1 MKHKLT
7 RMTSLLLAFIMA
19 FSVLLV
25 PAAAVSFTDV
35 RDNAWYK
42 AAVDYVYEKGW
53 MQGVSETQF
62 APGADVTRAMFVLVL
77 ARMAE
82 AELDND
88 APAFTDTKAG
98 KWYAGAA
105 AWAHRNGIVAG
116 IGDGKFA
123 PARSILRQDLCV
135 MLNKYLQFT
144 ACELTP
150 TQDRG
155 FTDWQSVSG
164 YAREAV
170 AYCASVGLVSGFQ
183 DGTFRPK
190 ATATRAEI
198 AQIVMRLSMLLDGQT
213 PPTDPMPAQSLSGD
227 CGDGTRVSVDAPKG
241 ALPAGTELTASRV
254 TDEALLAS
262 IQSQV
267 DGEILVAT
275 DITFTN
281 NDKEI
286 EPEEEVQ
293 VRVFAEELR
302 GLSNV
307 NVYHVTADGTVEP
320 VSAQLDSATR
330 GSADKEVRF
339 SARDFSIYVF
349 TDAPSEAPFVT
360 VHFRSSDWKAGDPDI
375 GVQKVL
381 KSKIND
387 SGFTGNLVY
396 DPGVTDIA
404 ENLFFDGWRR
414 GNVNGVNSSDN
425 TRVTVETISGDL
437 RANANVRDLYYYAS
451 VYPIAWVYYY
461 NQYGV
466 VTYMDRIPF
475 TPDNIVSGTGKVQ
488 TTISRSYKPANPQEH
503 FTGDWVIYDKNLIK
517 PASPSVN
524 NLPTYDELYM
534 RQDPSPIIHCGDE
547 SEVKLAQGEILHLFP
562 VIDKGYWIF
571 FEHNIDAVQAHL
583 GFADDSKAEYRE
595 PLFVPSGTELTA
607 ADLPDGERVG
617 YNFAGWYTESDLWDG
632 GGNPDSSKAFLADA
646 SSTFTNS
653 ENNDIHLY
661 ANWTPGEAGYYVVY
675 MQQKVTDAKDA
686 PDAAKTYDYFV
697 TISKDPVQTGK
708 HLQVGSA
715 DRDFHVAEI
724 AATPAGQTPTDNS
737 FYYKRN
743 DTRSSKN
750 NEVIVRGDGT
760 TVFMNCFDR
769 KLITLICFKSR
780 AVATDFLGNRSYY
793 TNTNSTDTNAFYGT
807 HNKWDAGKVPMPG
820 VYLGNNTYSNPSGTL
835 TNTSTLNKGRPFNMN
850 NISPSG
856 YVTYTGLFGQT
867 VTLIAPPNKGGTEQ
881 PSQWTRHVWSSQTG
895 SYQHL
900 SPNFRVDENT
910 YDYRVNLAEINGLP
924 HDRTTYYYWLTD
936 RIKPAK
942 FYKVYEHLMDLNG
955 QFHAEPD
962 YYLTYAGNYQW
973 TFTRAEDRFGAPLDV
988 KRVYWSASEQYRNR
1002 VNLSYDQAA
1011 NTDGVFHTHA
1021 DPGKNETVTIP
1032 AAPPT
1037 VAHIYLERYKFI
1049 LQYVA
1054 NYGAFTH
1061 ETEGIYYETPLTG
1074 YGSYVPP
1081 AEGTPPGK
1089 YLVGWYL
1096 DDGLF
1101 EHPFEFSSET
1111 MPARDLPLYAKWNP
1125 IKYRVNLDFW
1135 NGVPNDENLNVSSSE
1150 VALGTSFL
1158 LDYEETLRDDR
1169 VPMVERDGYVLEGW
1183 YTDPGCTHSFNIFE
1197 TGMYDG
1203 IHGMDTEYRNRADL
1217 RYYNDLADRNH
1228 TGTALGDDAGNPD
1241 VRRELTLYANWIK
1254 VEDYYQGLMV
1264 HYLSDENDTFTGH
1277 FYANNTSIRDRT
1289 DSVVYPDTARLIVG
1303 AASKADKPNFYRFR
1317 NWTLL
1322 NADGTPS
1329 ARNYLP
1335 GEELQLDRAYARDP
1349 ISSEEEPEAPDVHTH
1364 QLTGD
1369 PTTEVTAATCTTPKL
1384 DVGAQY
1390 CSACG
1395 HYFKDNGNG
1404 VYVSAEI
1411 GEPTG
1416 HDYSIEQREHIWRN
1430 DGSSERARCTSEVL
1444 KVVCS
1449 KCGDCYYRV
1458 RYPEAPHT
1466 KPASGV
1472 TVIPGTCIQPEVTRY
1487 TCTAC
1492 NELVVEEGNYG
1503 NHDFEVK
1510 YQWASG
1516 EEGKTVPAEGASVNP
1531 SDVPTTVTCT
1541 ASNVCTLCGEPKP
1554 NVDPQTVTAVY
1565 NASGSNA
1572 SYTATFTSPFETQTR
1587 SFTLNGL
1594 VVNFYVG
1601 SFDSAVASMTIP
1613 LGESRNLPTHN
1624 SSNSNYTFLGWVTQ
1638 DYTET
1643 TRQISPEYSNG
1654 QSVPA
1659 SNAGTLNLYALYRR
1673 VVGSK
1678 TASSIGNNAIT
1689 ANNNYLIVSASAAG
1703 TGVKILT
1710 VSGSTLT
1717 AEDFSE
1723 YWDSNN
1729 GRLKRSTE
1737 DVEFTPTLYSG
1748 SFYYLKNGN
1757 QYLNIPSTPSLVLE
1771 TSGTRNYGTFK
1782 NDSTGVMNAV
1792 NYCILFGSGSFY
1804 SGTVN
1809 STGSRVYL
1817 WKVTGTNT
1825 TYYGTY
1831 GGRHASAP
1839 AAASLAEATTSLQSF
1854 PAEDRA
1860 ASRAVEFN
1868 VGLDSEHRSHE
1879 LAFARPK
1886 NSVASVPVRSA
1897 GDALEYKLITSE
1909 PEAGKKYLIGVK
1921 YSGQYYVM
1929 SNNYFF
1935 ASHSLAS
1942 VPVTTVTR
1950 TEDGVTNT
1958 YISSSD
1964 CKDYEFSVSASGGNW
1979 TFKSAEDKYLALNG
1993 SGELVLQ
2000 DDTTNAA
2007 WSFERSKP
2015 TKPFDLMLNVGRNSY
2030 LDADD
2035 NFFSGG
2041 SETQKAKITLFE
2053 RASDPQEHTLTI
2065 TYVGLLND
2073 EDPTEETVVHTPYSK
2088 EFMEGEQICY
2098 VSPKVNGM
2106 TPDLEIISMQMPDHD
2121 VEVKVTYS
2129 RNPLLTK
2136 KDEIWVEATKDD
2148 ILAGGSFL
2156 IAAQLRETSTVVN
2169 GLNGEPGEPYTLNG
2183 KYVLLTS
2190 HAPYHRYFDD
2200 IDGITSDEWR
2210 RVVYRDGQGYGEPEE
2225 ARALYGGWAVLA
2237 DDVTRF
2243 GTYLTYAQWLYYN
2256 YNTHDDGYAEP
2267 ILDYCVWKI
2276 PAHEAGQSFTIQ
2288 SAIKPSYSL
2297 TAQHGGVFATGS
2309 DGTTW
2314 DYNYETGVLSTLL
2327 GSSRKYLYATEFP
2340 TDVDFALG
2348 TFFTD
2353 QEHATIPDLEIT
2365 FDPAHPEESPFVSNV
2380 RFYKRLEQTKSTG
2393 WSVIAVD
2400 EEDGVEEHLEAKI
2413 VGNGTSFAGLFDS
2426 PVKEGKTFVGWTFY
2440 DGTPVP
2446 DDFTVTE
2453 NVMVKAKYTQNEVA
2467 QNVQVIYLRANYDPD
2482 YYDRTHIYWYSN
2494 TNDRNNGDGSLMDDA
2509 NVPVDSPVTVPKPTL
2524 PDLDPGDAYEYL
2536 SIDSEERY
2544 FYQTDDD
2551 LETGAE
2557 REIGL
2562 SHPDKSRFLGWAL
2575 VDQDASHADSDLTPW
2590 LVWDQEEQKFYRS
2603 NDPTHAE
2610 VTQIAADSIEGNQV
2624 FVAVWQP
2631 VFYVFHSSTGEIVA
2645 YDLAKVTEGGG
2656 TFNLVDHV
2664 EPGYLYGGY
2673 YKSYGY
2679 LPAYVTE
2686 KVIEGYYKNANFLV
2700 YTKANSEEQVRW
2712 TVGTGFE
2719 DLDSSVVL
2727 GKLTIDAEMVSAL
2740 EDPLDP
2746 APATF
2751 DTYRGHYLYPGSEK
2765 AYTLDADGYHALP
2778 KIWPSAD
2785 AYRTQANSGLT
2796 LNPKAG
2802 TVYYLKEV
2810 PGYYLSS
2817 KLLFSYDARKTFN
2830 NSNSPFYMK
2839 FNDVVM
2845 VSVTDDNNYTSVD
2858 FQVDGESLL
2867 PGMESAG
2874 YQTPEI
2880 FAKSITFK
2888 TNSGSSTKVDASMF
2902 FGSDCMHAN
2911 SSYLMATRVNSFIDT
2926 KAWNEATSKP
2936 SGSASGTLKSF
2947 VMCPSWLTYDCVRV
2961 QGNPMRW
2968 DDAELDPFDGK
2979 YTNYS
2984 AADLAKLVLN
2994 QQRAMLEGQHLYCA
3008 NSGDLELQG
3017 ASGANSFELE
3027 DPVHVP
3033 SKDGL
3038 VYSYEVSSSG
3048 WVDRSLSLGSG
3059 DPIEIPAYGDYV
3071 VISGTKHFGFL
3082 ATKHSGG

>member
-53 MQGVSETQF
+53 MRGVSETQF
-62 APGADVTRAMFVLVL
+62 APDADVTRAMFVLIL

-98 KWYAGAA
+98 KWYTGAA

-190 ATATRAEI
+190 ATATRAEV
-198 AQIVMRLSMLLDGQT
+198 AQIVMRLNMLLDGQT

-254 TDEALLAS
+254 TDEDLLAS

-275 DITFTN
+275 DITFIN

-302 GLSNV
+302 GLSGV

-320 VSAQLDSATR
+320 VSAQLVSATR
-330 GSADKEVRF
+330 SSADKEVCF

-349 TDAPSEAPFVT
+349 TDGQAEAPFVT
-360 VHFRSSDWKAGDPDI
+360 VHFRSSDWESGDPDI
-375 GVQKVL
+375 GTQKVL

-387 SGFTGNLVY
+387 HSFTGNLVY

-425 TRVTVETISGDL
+425 TRVTVETISSDL
-437 RANANVRDLYYYAS
+437 RANANVSDLYYYAS

-547 SEVKLAQGEILHLFP
+547 STVELAQGEILHLFP

-571 FEHNIDAVQAHL
+571 FENNIDAVQAHL
-583 GFADDSKAEYRE
+583 GFADDSKAEYME
-595 PLFVPSGTELTA
+595 PLFVPSGKELTVN
-607 ADLPDGERVG
+607 DLPYGDYFGEGTCHYDGQMPERVG

-632 GGNPDSSKAFLADA
+632 GGNPDSSKAFLANG

-653 ENNDIHLY
+653 GNNDIHLY
-661 ANWTPGEAGYYVVY
+661 ANWSPGTAGYYVVY
-675 MQQKVTDAKDA
+675 LQQKVTDDKNAS
-686 PDAAKTYDYFV
+686 DAAKTYDYFA
-697 TISKDPVQTGK
+697 TISKEPVPTGTR
-708 HLQVGSA
+708 LQVGA
-715 DRDFHVAEI
+715 DDRDFHVAEI
-724 AATPAGQTPTDNS
+724 AATPAGQEATDNS
-737 FYYKRN
+737 FYFQRN
-743 DTRSSKN
+743 ETRSSKDD
-750 NEVIVRGDGT
+750 EVIVRGDGT
-760 TVFMNCFDR
+760 TSFINCFDR
-769 KLITLICFKSR
+769 KLITLICLKSR
-780 AVATDFLGNRSYY
+780 MIGTTSNSDFLIKRDNY
-793 TNTNSTDTNAFYGT
+793 TSGPIDPNAFYGFRSDWSSGKPT
-807 HNKWDAGKVPMPG
+807 PVIYREGSVFQDAGGLDRGSSGSRQLNLSRVG
-820 VYLGNNTYSNPSGTL
+820 SSN
-835 TNTSTLNKGRPFNMN
+835 
-850 NISPSG
+850 
-856 YVTYTGLFGQT
+856 YYTYTGLYGQT
-867 VTLIAPPNKGGTEQ
+867 VTIDTPPNGQRWHGWFWD
-881 PSQWTRHVWSSQTG
+881 SDVQW
-895 SYQHL
+895 YKIML
-900 SPNFRVDENT
+900 PNFEIGEGS
-910 YDYRVNLAEINGLP
+910 YDYRVNLGQINGLP
-924 HDRTTYYYWLTD
+924 HDRTTFYYWLENVTD
-936 RIKPAK
+936 LQIK
-942 FYKVYEHLMDLNG
+942 FYSYDHIMDLDGHYPAAPEMVDGSYVGVPHERNRTWNF
-955 QFHAEPD
+955 Q
-962 YYLTYAGNYQW
+962 
-973 TFTRAEDRFGAPLDV
+973 RANDKYRSPIDMSRL
-988 KRVYWSASEQYRNR
+988 YWSTASGDKYQY
-1002 VNLSYDQAA
+1002 VLSYEEA
-1011 NTDGVFHTHA
+1011 GVTTTTRKHKDVTVM
-1021 DPGKNETVTIP
+1021 ETVTI
-1032 AAPPT
+1032 APNT
-1037 VAHIYLERYKFI
+1037 AYIVHIYYERYKYN

-1054 NYGAFTH
+1054 NYNAFIH
-1061 ETEGIYYETPLTG
+1061 SPAPIYYEMPLTG

-1081 AEGTPPGK
+1081 AEDTPPGK
-1089 YLVGWYL
+1089 YLGGWYW
-1096 DDGLF
+1096 DDGSF
-1101 EHPFEFSSET
+1101 TTPFEFASQT

-1125 IKYRVNLDFW
+1125 IKYRVNLNFW
-1135 NGVPNDENLNVSSSE
+1135 NGVPDNENLSTSE
-1150 VALGTSFL
+1150 AELGTSFL
-1158 LDYEETLRDDR
+1158 LDYEETLREDR
-1169 VPMVERDGYVLEGW
+1169 VPVVERDGYVLEGW
-1183 YTDPGCTHSFNIFE
+1183 YTDPECTHSFNIFE

-1203 IHGMDTEYRNRADL
+1203 IHGMDTAYRNRADL
-1217 RYYNDLADRNH
+1217 SYYNDLTDRYH
-1228 TGTALGDDAGNPD
+1228 TGTALGTDAGNSD

-1254 VEDYYQGLMV
+1254 EENYYQGLMV
-1264 HYLSDENDTFTGH
+1264 HYLSDENETFTGY
-1277 FYANNTSIRDRT
+1277 FYADNRNLRDRT

-1303 AASKADKPNFYRFR
+1303 AASKADKPSFYRFR

-1322 NADGTPS
+1322 DKYGEPTAYNF
-1329 ARNYLP
+1329 LP

-1349 ISSEEEPEAPDVHTH
+1349 IASEEEPEAPDVHTH
-1364 QLTGD
+1364 QLTGA
-1369 PTTEVTAATCTTPKL
+1369 PTTAVTAATCTTPML

-1395 HYFKDNGNG
+1395 HYFKNNGNG

-1411 GEPTG
+1411 GAPAG
-1416 HDYSIEQREHIWRN
+1416 HDYSTEREHIWRN
-1430 DGSSERARCTSEVL
+1430 DGRPRASCEIEVL
-1444 KVVCS
+1444 KV
-1449 KCGDCYYRV
+1449 KCNNCPDHYYSV
-1458 RYPEAPHT
+1458 RYPSEPHT

-1472 TVIPGTCIQPEVTRY
+1472 TVIPGTCIQPEETRY

-1492 NELVVEEGNYG
+1492 GKSVVEEGSLG
-1503 NHDFEVK
+1503 NHDYAPMYE
-1510 YQWASG
+1510 WASG
-1516 EEGKTVPAEGASVNP
+1516 EEGKTVPAENAEVNP
-1531 SDVPTTVTCT
+1531 RDVPATVTCT
-1541 ASNVCTLCGEPKP
+1541 ASSVCTVCGEEEPS
-1554 NVDPQTVTAVY
+1554 VDSVPVTTVCQT
-1565 NASGSNA
+1565 SGSNA
-1572 SYTATFTSPFETQTR
+1572 WYTATFTSPFETQTR
-1587 SFTLNGL
+1587 RFTLSGL
-1594 VVNFYVG
+1594 VVNFHVA
-1601 SFDSAVASMTIP
+1601 SFDTPVASMTIP
-1613 LGESRNLPTHN
+1613 VGGSDTLPSH
-1624 SSNSNYTFLGWVTQ
+1624 SFSNAGYTFLGWVTQ
-1638 DYTET
+1638 AYEERTS
-1643 TRQISPEYSNG
+1643 QISPEYSNG
-1654 QSVPA
+1654 ATVRANS
-1659 SNAGTLNLYALYRR
+1659 AGTLELYALYSRAE
-1673 VVGSK
+1673 GSK
-1678 TASSIGNNAIT
+1678 TASSIENSSIT
-1689 ANNNYLIVSASAAG
+1689 ASSKYLIVSANTAG
-1703 TGVKILT
+1703 TNTKILA
-1710 VSGSTLT
+1710 VSGSNLT
-1717 AEDFSE
+1717 VKNLSE

-1729 GRLKRSTE
+1729 STLKSSTE
-1737 DVEFTPTLYSG
+1737 DVEFTATQYAT
-1748 SFYYLKNGN
+1748 FHYLQTGNN
-1757 QYLNIPSTPSLVLE
+1757 QYLTLKTGVGLTPTAPAGYGAFENSALGVKNSNGTGLRFNSVNGSFI
-1771 TSGTRNYGTFK
+1771 SG
-1782 NDSTGVMNAV
+1782 STGN
-1792 NYCILFGSGSFY
+1792 
-1804 SGTVN
+1804 
-1809 STGSRVYL
+1809 RVYL
-1817 WKVTGTNT
+1817 WKVTGST
-1825 TYYGTY
+1825 TYYYGTY
-1831 GGRHASAP
+1831 GGTP

-1860 ASRAVEFN
+1860 ASRVVEFN

-1886 NSVASVPVRSA
+1886 HSVASVPVRSA

-1950 TEDGVTNT
+1950 TEDGVKNT

-1993 SGELVLQ
+1993 SGQLVLQ
-2000 DDTTNAA
+2000 DETTNAA
-2007 WSFERSKP
+2007 WRFEQSKP

-2041 SETQKAKITLFE
+2041 SGTQKAKITLFE
-2053 RASDPQEHTLTI
+2053 RASDPQKHTLTI
-2065 TYVGLLND
+2065 NYVGILD
-2073 EDPTEETVVHTPYSK
+2073 EDHPDVETVVHAPYST
-2088 EFMEGEQICY
+2088 ELTEGEQICY
-2098 VSPKVNGM
+2098 VSPKVTGM
-2106 TPDLEIISMQMPDHD
+2106 TPDREIITMQMPDHD

-2129 RNPLLTK
+2129 YNPLLK
-2136 KDEIWVEATKDD
+2136 KEDDIWVEASEAD
-2148 ILAGGSFL
+2148 IRAGGSFL
-2156 IAAQLRETSTVVN
+2156 IAAQLRETSAVVHDSD
-2169 GLNGEPGEPYTLNG
+2169 GDSYSLNG

-2190 HAPYHRYFDD
+2190 HASYHRFLSY
-2200 IDGITSDEWR
+2200 DGITTDEYR
-2210 RVVYRDGQGYGEPEE
+2210 RVVYRDAQGYGEGEDP
-2225 ARALYGGWAVLA
+2225 RALYGGWAVLA
-2237 DDVTRF
+2237 DDVTRY
-2243 GTYLTYAQWLYYN
+2243 GKYLTQAQFLYS
-2256 YNTHDDGYAEP
+2256 NTGTGDGLEIPAD
-2267 ILDYCVWKI
+2267 LKYCVWKI
-2276 PAHEAGQSFTIQ
+2276 PAHGAGQSFAIQ

-2297 TAQHGGVFATGS
+2297 TAHNGGVFATNSGE
-2309 DGTTW
+2309 TTW
-2314 DYNYETGVLSTLL
+2314 NYNYATGVLSTSL
-2327 GSSRKYLYATEFP
+2327 GNSTKYLYATLFP
-2340 TDVDFALG
+2340 TDADVTLG

-2365 FDPAHPEESPFVSNV
+2365 FNPNRPEDSPFVSKV

-2400 EEDGVEEHLEAKI
+2400 DEDGEEELLDSKI
-2413 VGNGTSFAGLFDS
+2413 VENETPFAGLFDS

-2446 DDFTVTE
+2446 ADFTVTE
-2453 NVMVKAKYTQNEVA
+2453 NVIVKASYTQNEVA
-2467 QNVQVIYLRANYDPD
+2467 ENVQVIYLRANYDPD
-2482 YYDRTHIYWYSN
+2482 YNDRTHIYWYSN
-2494 TNDRNNGDGSLMDDA
+2494 TNDRNNGDGSLMDDS

-2524 PDLDPGDAYEYL
+2524 PAPDPDDSYEYP

-2544 FYQTDDD
+2544 FYQTDND

-2575 VDQDASHADSDLTPW
+2575 VDQDASHADSDLRPW
-2590 LVWDQEEQKFYRS
+2590 LVWDQETQKFYRS
-2603 NDPTHAE
+2603 DDPTHAE
-2610 VTQIAADSIEGNQV
+2610 VTRIAADSIEGNQV
-2624 FVAVWQP
+2624 FIAVWQP

-2700 YTKANSEEQVRW
+2700 YTKDGTQVCW
-2712 TVGTGFE
+2712 TVGADF
-2719 DLDSSVVL
+2719 DDVDSSVVL
-2727 GKLTIDAEMVSAL
+2727 GKLTIDNEMVEAL
-2740 EDPLDP
+2740 DTLGQ
-2746 APATF
+2746 APALF
-2751 DTYRGHYLYPGSEK
+2751 DTYRGHYLYPGQEK
-2765 AYTLDADGYHALP
+2765 AYTLDETGAYHALP

-2839 FNDVVM
+2839 FNDIVI

-2867 PGMESAG
+2867 PDMACAD

-2888 TNSGSSTKVDASMF
+2888 TDSGSATRVDASMF
-2902 FGSDCMHAN
+2902 FGSDCMHAT
-2911 SSYLMATRVNSFIDT
+2911 SSYLMATRAKSFIDT
-2926 KAWNEATSKP
+2926 KYYDEATSKP

-2968 DDAELDPFDGK
+2968 DDANLDPFDDK
-2979 YTNYS
+2979 YANDS
-2984 AADLAKLVLN
+2984 AANLAKLVLN

-3017 ASGANSFELE
+3017 AAGANSFELKA
-3027 DPVHVP
+3027 PVHVP
-3033 SKDGL
+3033 SKGGL
-3038 VYSYEVSSSG
+3038 VYSYEVLSSG
-3048 WVDRSLSLGSG
+3048 WVDGNLSLGSG
-3059 DPIEIPAYGDYV
+3059 DSIEIPAYGDYV
-3071 VISGTKHFGFL
+3071 VLDGTQHFDFL